1 MTSRGSEEAA
11 VSALRAGALSYV
23 PKRELRGSLCNAMR
37 TVVAAVE
44 AKRRREEAPAD
55 AETGDSHYVLGFEL
69 EAAIA
74 LVSHLQANLESLRCC
89 DDTDLF
95 RVSTALGEAF
105 SNAIDHGNLEMDSDL
120 RERRDDA
127 YEKLRHKRVQEAP
140 YCDRRV
146 HVTER
151 ITDKA
156 VVYVVRDEGN
166 GFDVSS
172 VPDPTNSQNLL
183 RASGRGLMLIRTFMD
198 EVLFNDT
205 GNEIIMVK
213 RRNGH

>member
-1 MTSRGSEEAA
+1 
-11 VSALRAGALSYV
+11 
-23 PKRELRGSLCNAMR
+23 
-37 TVVAAVE
+37 
-44 AKRRREEAPAD
+44 
-55 AETGDSHYVLGFEL
+55 
-69 EAAIA
+69 
-74 LVSHLQANLESLRCC
+74 
-89 DDTDLF
+89 
-95 RVSTALGEAF
+95 
-105 SNAIDHGNLEMDSDL
+105 
-120 RERRDDA
+120 
-127 YEKLRHKRVQEAP
+127 
-140 YCDRRV
+140 V